1 MSSPSFRRVLTNVAM
16 IVLLATAFAACNKEE
31 PTTAIIHVKMPD
43 GTPVP
48 GATVK
53 LFGNPAYPL
62 ADPTRLNK
70 ETSSNSSG
78 KAEFDYTDFYKK
90 GQSGFAV
97 LDIECR
103 FDTLIGEGIIKIIE
117 EETNEETVYLVPVQ

>member
-1 MSSPSFRRVLTNVAM
+1 MSSPSFSRVLTNVAM

-31 PTTAIIHVKMPD
+31 PTTAIVHVKMAD

-48 GATVK
+48 GAVVK

-70 ETSSNSSG
+70 ETTTNSSG
-78 KAEFDYTDFYKK
+78 KAEFDYTDFYEQ

-103 FDTLIGEGIIKIIE
+103 LDTLLGEGIIKIIE
-117 EETNEETVYLVPVQ
+117 EETSEETVFMAPI